1 MHENYSHVTTYG
13 HLKELI
19 FYITSV
25 ISFDVL
31 KLCSLIYECFGL
43 QSEKCPVIVYVIQ
56 KSTAFFPGELYRRP
70 DP

>member
-1 MHENYSHVTTYG
+1 MHENYTHVPTYG

-31 KLCSLIYECFGL
+31 KLCYLIYECFGL
-43 QSEKCPVIVYVIQ
+43 LS
-56 KSTAFFPGELYRRP
+56 
-70 DP
+70 

>member
-31 KLCSLIYECFGL
+31 NCALSFMNVLDCNRRNVL
-43 QSEKCPVIVYVIQ
+43 YVIQ

>member
-1 MHENYSHVTTYG
+1 MHENYTHVTTYG
-13 HLKELI
+13 HLKELN

-43 QSEKCPVIVYVIQ
+43 QS
-56 KSTAFFPGELYRRP
+56 
-70 DP
+70 